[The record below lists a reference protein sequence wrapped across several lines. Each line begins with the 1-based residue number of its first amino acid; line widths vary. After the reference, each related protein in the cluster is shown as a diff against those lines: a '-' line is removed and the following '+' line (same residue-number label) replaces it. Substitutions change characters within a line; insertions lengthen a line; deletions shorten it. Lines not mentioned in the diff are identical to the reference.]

1 MGGNG
6 AALEPMRGGFTKR
19 RDRPVTTL
27 GEIRDMKRRRLLATP
42 LLLLPALLHAQAN
55 GDAPRR
61 RYAVI
66 SLVGDKMYVVVY
78 QTQTGT
84 TLDAN
89 RRESVSL
96 GDSYFDAAALLAA
109 EAAVGKAEP
118 GAAVALLRA
127 RSASLYEMQDKLIEG
142 SKLVVPDELAD
153 ALQESRATH
162 LILFTKYRTEARL
175 RELHGTTGAGKL
187 EGLGYYVD
195 PVLHMRRSDTGEHG
209 IGFLAPYVYIKA
221 ALIDLASL
229 KLLDEV
235 AITASTTLSA
245 ARNKHGTDPW
255 TTLSST
261 EKLEHLRSML
271 TREIERVVP
280 ALVAVGNE
288 RH

>member
-1 MGGNG
+1 
-6 AALEPMRGGFTKR
+6 
-19 RDRPVTTL
+19 
-27 GEIRDMKRRRLLATP
+27 MKRRRLLATP
-42 LLLLPALLHAQAN
+42 LVLLPALLHAQTG

-66 SLVGDKMYVVVY
+66 SLVGDRMYVVVY

-84 TLDAN
+84 ILDAN

-96 GDSYFDAAALLAA
+96 GNSYFDDAALLAA
-109 EAAVGKAEP
+109 QAAVGKAEP
-118 GAAVALLRA
+118 GAAVALMRA
-127 RSASLYEMQDKLIEG
+127 RSASLYETQDKLIEG
-142 SKLVVPDELAD
+142 SKLVVPEELAG
-153 ALQESRATH
+153 ALQETRATH

-195 PVLHMRRSDTGEHG
+195 PVLRMQRSDTGERG

-221 ALIDLASL
+221 ALFDLTSL
-229 KLLDEV
+229 KLLNEM

-245 ARNKHGTDPW
+245 ARNKQGTDPW
-255 TTLSST
+255 TTLSSA
-261 EKLEHLRSML
+261 EKFEHLRSML

-280 ALVAVGNE
+280 ALVAAGNE